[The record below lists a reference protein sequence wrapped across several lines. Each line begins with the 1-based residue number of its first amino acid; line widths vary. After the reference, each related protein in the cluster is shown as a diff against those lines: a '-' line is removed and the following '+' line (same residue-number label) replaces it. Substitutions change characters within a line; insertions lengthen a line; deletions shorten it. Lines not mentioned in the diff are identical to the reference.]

1 MGRGGVYG
9 PGRTMIESC
18 ATKIVLKQDQAA
30 LGILKEG
37 FNFSDDEEKFIV
49 NASVGQGMLVT
60 QEGRVPFY
68 NILSEEEKRLFI
80 TKPKEVT
87 A

>member
-1 MGRGGVYG
+1 
-9 PGRTMIESC
+9 MIESC

-30 LGILKEG
+30 LRVLREG

-49 NASVGQGMLVT
+49 NARVGQGILVM

-80 TKPKEVT
+80 TRSKEII